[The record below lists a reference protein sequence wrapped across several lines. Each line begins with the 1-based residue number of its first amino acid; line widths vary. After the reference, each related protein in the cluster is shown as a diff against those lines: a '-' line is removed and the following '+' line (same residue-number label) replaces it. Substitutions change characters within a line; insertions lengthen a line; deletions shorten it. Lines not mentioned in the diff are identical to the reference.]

1 MGSRGVPFSLMRTF
15 VLDPP
20 PPELRELLERR
31 RRSGIDRLDEV
42 WDGVLHLI
50 PAPGHAH
57 ARIAQQLAELL
68 GPLARAAGLE
78 ATMHE
83 FNLGDSDRDFRVPDG
98 GLHRPDAAEI
108 WHPTAAL
115 IVEIVSPGDET
126 WDKLPFYA
134 KQHVDEVLIVD
145 PEKRSV
151 DWLALAGAEYRRVEH
166 SGLIELRTADLAER
180 IDWP

>member
-1 MGSRGVPFSLMRTF
+1 
-15 VLDPP
+15 
-20 PPELRELLERR
+20 
-31 RRSGIDRLDEV
+31 
-42 WDGVLHLI
+42 
-50 PAPGHAH
+50 
-57 ARIAQQLAELL
+57 
-68 GPLARAAGLE
+68 
-78 ATMHE
+78 MHE
-83 FNLGDSDRDFRVPDG
+83 FNLGESERDFRVPDG

-134 KQHVDEVLIVD
+134 KHHVDEVMIVD

-151 DWLALAGAEYRRVEH
+151 DWLALAGGAYHPVEH
-166 SGLIELRTADLAER
+166 SGLIELGAADLAER

>member
-1 MGSRGVPFSLMRTF
+1 MPTL

-42 WDGVLHLI
+42 WAGVLHVI

-57 ARIAQQLAELL
+57 ARVAQRLAELL

-83 FNLGDSDRDFRVPDG
+83 FNLGDSERDFRVPDG
-98 GLHRPDAAEI
+98 GLHRPDAAEL

-134 KQHVDEVLIVD
+134 KHHVDEVLIVD

-151 DWLALAGAEYRRVEH
+151 DWLALAGGEYRPVEH
-166 SGLIELRTADLAER
+166 SGLIALGSADLAER
-180 IDWP
+180 TDWP

>member
-1 MGSRGVPFSLMRTF
+1 MRTL

-42 WDGVLHLI
+42 WEGVLHMI
-50 PAPGHAH
+50 PAPSRAH

-83 FNLGDSDRDFRVPDG
+83 FNLGDSERDFRVPDG

-115 IVEIVSPGDET
+115 IVEIISPGDET

-134 KQHVDEVLIVD
+134 KHQVDEVLIVD
-145 PEKRSV
+145 PERRSV
-151 DWLALAGAEYRRVEH
+151 DWLTLAGGEYRPVEH
-166 SGLIELRTADLAER
+166 SGLIELGSAALAER

>member
-1 MGSRGVPFSLMRTF
+1 MPTL

-20 PPELRELLERR
+20 PPELQELLERR

-42 WDGVLHLI
+42 WDGVLHVI
-50 PAPGHAH
+50 PAPNHAH

-83 FNLGDSDRDFRVPDG
+83 FNLGDSKRDFRVPDG
-98 GLHRPDAAEI
+98 GLHRPDAAEL

-115 IVEIVSPGDET
+115 IVEIVSPGDEA

-134 KQHVDEVLIVD
+134 KHHVDEVLIVD
-145 PEKRSV
+145 PEKRAV
-151 DWLALAGAEYRRVEH
+151 DWLALAGGEYRPVEH
-166 SGLIELRTADLAER
+166 SGLIELGPADLAAR